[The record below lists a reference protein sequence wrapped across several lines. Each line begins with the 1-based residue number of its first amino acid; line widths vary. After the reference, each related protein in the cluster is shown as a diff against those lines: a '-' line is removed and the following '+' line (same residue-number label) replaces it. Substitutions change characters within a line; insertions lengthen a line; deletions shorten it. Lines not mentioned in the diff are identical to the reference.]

1 VITCRELLGSYHRH
15 RVARIL
21 AQHYGSVAATGDRV
35 GGFLGAVGVSFL
47 TAV

>member
-1 VITCRELLGSYHRH
+1 MAEN
-15 RVARIL
+15 
-21 AQHYGSVAATGDRV
+21 YGSVAAGGDRA

>member
-15 RVARIL
+15 RVSRVL
-21 AQHYGSVAATGDRV
+21 AENYGSVAAAGDRA
-35 GGFLGAVGVSFL
+35 GSFLGAVGVSFL